1 MKRTITALLIAVAA
15 LALTGCA
22 TAQADAP
29 EEKPAVEF
37 AYVHDW
43 AEPKVPSG
51 MVRIKQE
58 MDEKAARAAESA
70 PEAPI
75 EATADSQ
82 TDYWDGNYYSG
93 PYDPELNNNPAYIG
107 GGDGFYSQGV
117 RAGVDS
123 QTETYYSSAVAYHYR
138 TGEWHTD
145 DEGYW
150 RDADNRY
157 VVSSDDY
164 PQDAI
169 VQTSKGEGRVYDSG
183 SGEGNIDMYVSW

>member
-1 MKRTITALLIAVAA
+1 
-15 LALTGCA
+15 
-22 TAQADAP
+22 
-29 EEKPAVEF
+29 
-37 AYVHDW
+37 
-43 AEPKVPSG
+43 

-58 MDEKAARAAESA
+58 MDAKAAETAQEAAIEDEAA
-70 PEAPI
+70 PVP
-75 EATADSQ
+75 
-82 TDYWDGNYYSG
+82 DYWDGTAYSG
-93 PYDPELNNNPAYIG
+93 PYDESLNNNPEYLNYGYWDSA
-107 GGDGFYSQGV
+107 DGFYNQGV
-117 RAGVDS
+117 RSGVGS
-123 QTETYYSSAVAYHYR
+123 ETETYYSSAVAYHYR